1 MPDPTAKP
9 KVLIADD
16 ERIIADTLAMILNQG
31 GFEAQAVYSCVKA
44 LEMAPA
50 FKPDM
55 LISDVIMSELNGIEA
70 AIRMKAL
77 LPDIRV
83 FLLSGQTAT
92 AEMLEQEN
100 AAGYGFEVLTKPFH
114 PKDLIRKL
122 RDTMDAKAL
131 PPASRLP
138 SVVPSE

>member
-1 MPDPTAKP
+1 MPDATSKP

-44 LEMAPA
+44 LEMAPH
-50 FKPDM
+50 FKPDL

-70 AIRMKAL
+70 AIRIKAL
-77 LPDIRV
+77 LPDVRV

-92 AEMLEQEN
+92 DEMLQREN
-100 AAGYGFEVLTKPFH
+100 AADYGFEVLTKPLH
-114 PKDLIRKL
+114 PQDLIRRL
-122 RDTMDAKAL
+122 RDTMDEKPDTSTSPPTAL
-131 PPASRLP
+131 PS
-138 SVVPSE
+138 

>member
-1 MPDPTAKP
+1 MRDVSAKP

-44 LEMAPA
+44 LEMAPD
-50 FKPDM
+50 FKPDL
-55 LISDVIMSELNGIEA
+55 LISDVIMSEVNGIEA

-92 AEMLEQEN
+92 AEMLEKEN
-100 AAGYGFEVLTKPFH
+100 AADYGFEVLAKPLH

-122 RDTMDAKAL
+122 RDKMEAKPG
-131 PPASRLP
+131 PPASLP
-138 SVVPSE
+138 PPVSQS